1 MIRASHSSP
10 SRLLRLVPWVIVA
23 CGVFLVGASFCNFE
37 VARGIVDH
45 WARHGQA
52 DFYTAYV
59 HQMLAWCIRALGL
72 VMLGLGL
79 ACRGLIARGVH
90 ALWQDGSTLLRAVRK
105 SLYTACRERLFIWTL
120 LALLL
125 IGTVI
130 RISFLFE
137 PMSYDESGTFVL
149 HIDKPLRFAVANY
162 RDPGNHLLTT
172 ILAHVSVEIFGNDPW
187 AIRLPALLAG
197 ICLIGLIYFVAR
209 RVRGPCAGVIASAV
223 AAGSGCLVY
232 YSTRGRGYILG
243 TVLFLGQLWLAEYAR
258 QHDNRAAWLLFAIA
272 GALGL
277 FTVPSMLYGVGIVYT
292 YLALCLI
299 VGFGFGD
306 RGRMAVRMGWS
317 ALVMAAVTLLL
328 YAPPLMV
335 NGLRE
340 MTSNPVYQRL
350 ALGRFVKEL
359 WATLPS
365 VWQLWHRDVPHVV
378 QGVLFVGFLVS
389 LYERR
394 GSARARRL
402 LIGAV
407 PLFLVPVLLVHRVVP
422 FPRVWLFLWPLYLV
436 YGAGGLSWVLEA
448 VGRTHVR
455 TVVVAVAC
463 LLLGANSLTVLGAR
477 ARHANDYAHFHDGKE
492 MAAFLAEHL
501 APSDKLV
508 APAPAS
514 MPLRYYFSR
523 TGGDQGAMFRP
534 VAQAHKLWVVVNHP
548 TSGPVESLVDVLR
561 NARVPHEE
569 FGEPVLVRRFPY
581 SSLYQMCRL
590 PAEVVDRKQY

>member
-1 MIRASHSSP
+1 M
-10 SRLLRLVPWVIVA
+10 
-23 CGVFLVGASFCNFE
+23 GAVRNSL
-37 VARGIVDH
+37 H
-45 WARHGQA
+45 
-52 DFYTAYV
+52 TAY
-59 HQMLAWCIRALGL
+59 
-72 VMLGLGL
+72 
-79 ACRGLIARGVH
+79 
-90 ALWQDGSTLLRAVRK
+90 
-105 SLYTACRERLFIWTL
+105 RERLFTWTL
-120 LALLL
+120 LAFLLT
-125 IGTVI
+125 GTAI

-137 PMSYDESGTFVL
+137 PMSYDESGSFVL
-149 HIDKPLRFAVANY
+149 HIAKPLRFALANY
-162 RDPGNHLLTT
+162 RDPGNHLLNTF
-172 ILAHVSVEIFGNDPW
+172 LAHISVEVFGKEPW

-209 RVRGPCAGVIASAV
+209 RVSGSCAGIVASAV
-223 AAGSGCLVY
+223 AASSGCLVY

-243 TVLFLGQLWLAEYAR
+243 TLLFLGQLWLIEYAR
-258 QHDNRAAWLLFAIA
+258 QHNNRAAWLLFAIA

-277 FTVPSMLYGVGIVYT
+277 FTVPTMLYGVGILYT

-317 ALVMAAVTLLL
+317 ALVTAVLTLLL
-328 YAPPLMV
+328 YAPPLIV

-359 WATLPS
+359 WATLPG

-378 QGVLFVGFLVS
+378 QGVLLVGFLAS
-389 LYERR
+389 LFEQ
-394 GSARARRL
+394 GKSARAHRL

-407 PLFLVPVLLVHRVVP
+407 LLFLVPVLLVHRVVP

-436 YGAGGLSWVLEA
+436 YGAAGLSWVLEA
-448 VGRTHVR
+448 VARRHVR

-463 LLLGANSLTVLGAR
+463 LLLVANSLTVLGGR
-477 ARHANDYAHFHDGKE
+477 AKHANDYAHFHDGKE

-501 APSDKLV
+501 APGDRLL
-508 APAPAS
+508 APAPAN

-523 TGGDQGAMFRP
+523 MGVDKGAMFRP
-534 VAQAHKLWVVVNHP
+534 LAQAQNLWVVVNHP
-548 TSGPVESLVDVLR
+548 TSGPVESLGDVLH

-569 FGEPVLVRRFPY
+569 FGQPVLVRRFPY
-581 SSLYQMCRL
+581 SSLYQMRRL
-590 PAEVVDRKQY
+590 PPEAVEHKQD